1 MQDHTLRVGEEL
13 VIQGYVRLTILG
25 VEQGRVVFG
34 ITAEPNDM
42 QDPGACPWRDWL
54 TAVPVPVSND
64 N

>member
-42 QDPGACPWRDWL
+42 RDPVACQWRDWL
-54 TAVPVPVSND
+54 TAVPVPVSIN